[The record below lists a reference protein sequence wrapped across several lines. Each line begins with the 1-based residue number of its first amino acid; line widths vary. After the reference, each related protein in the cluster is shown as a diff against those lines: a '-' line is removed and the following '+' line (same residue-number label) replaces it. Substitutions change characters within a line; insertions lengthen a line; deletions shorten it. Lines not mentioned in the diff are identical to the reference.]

1 MNDSHHVSQDY
12 RSSMQQAALAYL
24 ARHQAEHLTDG
35 DQLFNNCVRHLV
47 VALEVPSGIAAKLV
61 QLAWTD
67 HCAVP
72 GRKASSLNPPTSL

>member
-1 MNDSHHVSQDY
+1 MKNSSHVSQDY

-35 DQLFNNCVRHLV
+35 DQLFKNCVRHMI
-47 VALEVPSGIAAKLV
+47 VALEVPSGTAAKLV

-67 HCAVP
+67 HCTIFKRDALF
-72 GRKASSLNPPTSL
+72 LNPPASL